1 MLNRARY
8 VLASSVCLMATA
20 ALAQSQPAAPPA
32 GGTVVTPMPSIVG
45 PGPKFVA
52 PASTAP
58 PPSIVSPV
66 TVQAAPGPVKS
77 QKETRD
83 FVQSYAGLSPA
94 IDQIPRWHAP
104 ICISVAGLAPD
115 QAARVASRIKEV
127 GEGVGMHT
135 LPDGCKANIEV
146 VFTDQPQ
153 AFMDQVAK
161 TREEVLGYY
170 HRHDRDKL
178 KTVTRPVQA
187 WYVTQTSS
195 GAGTRA
201 GLAFVTL
208 TTSVDS
214 AGGLASGPDGAFA
227 STASALG
234 ATSASSNVVDDP
246 DNHGPVGC
254 SEAPQF
260 THCLRSDLNNVL
272 IVIDTSRITGQ
283 KLGPLTDYLSMLA
296 LAQVKSLD
304 GCSSLPS
311 VIDRLGQSC
320 AGREAPDGLTPADA
334 AYLTALY
341 SSDLEANKPLEQDEI
356 AGRMSSMLVHPR

>member
-8 VLASSVCLMATA
+8 VLACSAWLMASA
-20 ALAQSQPAAPPA
+20 AYAQSQPASAPA
-32 GGTVVTPMPSIVG
+32 GGTVVTPIPSIVG

-52 PASTAP
+52 PAPAAP
-58 PPSIVSPV
+58 APAIVSPL
-66 TVQAAPGPVKS
+66 TVQAGPGPVKS

-104 ICISVAGLAPD
+104 ICISVAGLTPD
-115 QAARVASRIKEV
+115 QQARVAARIQEV

-135 LPDGCKANIEV
+135 LPPGCKANIEV

-153 AFMDQVAK
+153 AFLDKVAT
-161 TREEVLGYY
+161 TREEILGYY
-170 HRHDRDKL
+170 HRHDKDKL

-195 GAGTRA
+195 GGGSRA
-201 GLAFVTL
+201 GLAFATL
-208 TTSVDS
+208 TTSVGAANGM
-214 AGGLASGPDGAFA
+214 AGGPDGAFA
-227 STASALG
+227 STGAALGSSSASA
-234 ATSASSNVVDDP
+234 NVVDDP

-272 IVIDTSRITGQ
+272 IVIDTTRVQG

-296 LAQVKSLD
+296 LAQVRSLD
-304 GCSSLPS
+304 GCSTLPS

-320 AGREAPDGLTPADA
+320 AGREAPDGLTEADA

-341 SSDLEANKPLEQDEI
+341 TSDLEKNKPLEQDEI
-356 AGRMSSMLVHPR
+356 AGRMSSILIHPR